1 MSSVKA
7 LDPDCERLR
16 EAEDVSDK
24 WMERNDVDEIVILD
38 KHRNVKTSR
47 YRKDAGRCEDLKT

>member
-38 KHRNVKTSR
+38 KHRNVKTSC